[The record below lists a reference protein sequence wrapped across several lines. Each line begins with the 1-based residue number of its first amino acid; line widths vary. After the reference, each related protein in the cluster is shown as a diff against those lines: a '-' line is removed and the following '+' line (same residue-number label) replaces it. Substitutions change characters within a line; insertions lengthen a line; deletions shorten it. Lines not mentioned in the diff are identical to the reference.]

1 MNTFNNLLSKLFSFG
16 LILCG
21 TWLLWDRQSFLLDY
35 FQKFFSGMAFL
46 LKENFLYSPGISVGI
61 LFIFLPIYYLGYI
74 KKKIDCLN
82 CGHSIKKDAHECLS
96 CKCQYTKSYYEC
108 DEGYVESLNR
118 RWGSLKP
125 IFKEAFV
132 IYLIA
137 LIVIPLLSFVMSYA
151 LDLFS
156 SYKLGQVQWMPDKS
170 AIYASFSLL
179 GFLSG
184 VDYSEYFGRLRFE
197 PFGPLF
203 LMGAALMYVADKRK
217 VNIERTNN
225 WNQLIAHEKELGKKI
240 YSEAEELP

>member
-1 MNTFNNLLSKLFSFG
+1 
-16 LILCG
+16 
-21 TWLLWDRQSFLLDY
+21 
-35 FQKFFSGMAFL
+35 MAFL
-46 LKENFLYSPGISVGI
+46 LKKNFLYSPGISVGI

-108 DEGYVESLNR
+108 DEGYLESLNR
-118 RWGSLKP
+118 RWGSLKA

-137 LIVIPLLSFVMSYA
+137 LIVIPLLLVVVSYA

-156 SYKLGQVQWMPDKS
+156 SYKLGQVQWIPTES
-170 AIYASFSLL
+170 PIHSGFSNLKLLL
-179 GFLSG
+179 G
-184 VDYSEYFGRLRFE
+184 VHYSEYFGLRFD
-197 PFGPLF
+197 PFFPLF

-225 WNQLIAHEKELGKKI
+225 WKQLIAHEKELGKKI

>member
-1 MNTFNNLLSKLFSFG
+1 MNTFNNLLSKLFPFG

-21 TWLLWDRQSFLLDY
+21 AWLLWDRQSFLLDY
-35 FQKFFSGMAFL
+35 FQKFFSGIASL
-46 LKENFLYSPGISVGI
+46 LKEIFLYDPAVSIGI
-61 LFIFLPIYYLGYI
+61 LFIFPPIYYLGYI

-108 DEGYVESLNR
+108 DEGYVESLSR

-137 LIVIPLLSFVMSYA
+137 LIVIPLVAGYSFQ
-151 LDLFS
+151 LIS
-156 SYKLGQVQWMPDKS
+156 SYELGQVQWIPAES
-170 AIYASFSLL
+170 AIHSGFSLL
-179 GFLSG
+179 KLLLG
-184 VDYSEYFGRLRFE
+184 VDYSEYFGRLRFQ

-203 LMGAALMYVADKRK
+203 LMGAALMYVADKREI
-217 VNIERTNN
+217 NIERKNN
-225 WNQLIAHEKELGKKI
+225 WKQLIAHEKELGKKI

>member
-1 MNTFNNLLSKLFSFG
+1 MNTFNNLLSKLFPFG

-21 TWLLWDRQSFLLDY
+21 AWLLWDRQSFLLDY
-35 FQKFFSGMAFL
+35 FQKFFFGIAFL
-46 LKENFLYSPGISVGI
+46 SKEIFLYDPAVSIGI

-132 IYLIA
+132 IYLIG
-137 LIVIPLLSFVMSYA
+137 LIVIPLFLVAVSYV

-156 SYKLGQVQWMPDKS
+156 SYKLGQVQWIPTES
-170 AIYASFSLL
+170 SIHSSFLFLMILL
-179 GFLSG
+179 G
-184 VDYSEYFGRLRFE
+184 VDYSEYFGLRFY

-203 LMGAALMYVADKRK
+203 LMGAALMYVADKREI
-217 VNIERTNN
+217 NIDRKNN

-240 YSEAEELP
+240 YSEAGELP

>member
-1 MNTFNNLLSKLFSFG
+1 MNTFNNLLSKLFPFG
-16 LILCG
+16 LILWG
-21 TWLLWDRQSFLLDY
+21 TWLLWTRQSFLLNY
-35 FQKFFSGMAFL
+35 LQKFFSGIASL
-46 LKENFLYSPGISVGI
+46 LKEIFLYDPAVSIGI

-74 KKKIDCLN
+74 KKKIECLN

-132 IYLIA
+132 IYLIG
-137 LIVIPLLSFVMSYA
+137 LIVIPLLLVVVSYV

-156 SYKLGQVQWMPDKS
+156 SYKLGQVQWIPTES
-170 AIYASFSLL
+170 PIHSGFSNLKLLL
-179 GFLSG
+179 GVS
-184 VDYSEYFGRLRFE
+184 YSEYFGLSFE
-197 PFGPLF
+197 PFFPLF
-203 LMGAALMYVADKRK
+203 FMGAALMYVADKREI
-217 VNIERTNN
+217 NIDRKNN
-225 WNQLIAHEKELGKKI
+225 WKQLIAHEKELGKKI